1 MGIKPLKLFILT
13 FVCSL
18 IFSIVF
24 VSIQRIDT
32 YFNPPEVPVTSIEQI
47 E

>member
-1 MGIKPLKLFILT
+1 MKITPLKLFVLT

-24 VSIQRIDT
+24 VTVQRIDT
-32 YFNPPEVPVTSIEQI
+32 YFNPPETPITSIEKVQ
-47 E
+47 

>member
-1 MGIKPLKLFILT
+1 MKIKPLKLFALT

-24 VSIQRIDT
+24 VTEQRIDT
-32 YFNPPEVPVTSIEQI
+32 YFNPPETPIKLIEKL
-47 E
+47 